1 MIGLRLLSEKH
12 LEMVKPLDERTDDE
26 LKRVA
31 AGELGDKK
39 AIIAQEILRR
49 RQETKTQV
57 LKSKYRWWGSMLAA
71 MSLVLLAFKRIW
83 RK

>member
-39 AIIAQEILRR
+39 AIIAQKFFAAKRPRLR
-49 RQETKTQV
+49 
-57 LKSKYRWWGSMLAA
+57 S
-71 MSLVLLAFKRIW
+71 
-83 RK
+83 

>member
-1 MIGLRLLSEKH
+1 
-12 LEMVKPLDERTDDE
+12 MVKPLDERTDDE

-31 AGELGDKK
+31 AGKLGDKK

-49 RQETKTQV
+49 RQETKSQA

-71 MSLVLLAFKRIW
+71 LSLALLALKRVW
-83 RK
+83 RR